1 MEDKPS
7 QALRYGR
14 WKSSMWL
21 AIDAVKKGDAD
32 VAVSGGNTGAL
43 MAMSKFN
50 LKTLPGI
57 DRPAIAALWPTLRGE
72 SVVLDL
78 GASIGADADHL
89 VDLAVMGAAMA
100 RILFG
105 LDRPSV
111 GLLNIGVEEAKGLE
125 PVREASAVLR
135 EQKLPGLDYHGF
147 VEGNDIGKGTVDVVV
162 TEGFAGNIALK
173 TAEGTARQMAEYLK
187 GAMTRTLSARIG
199 YLFARSAFREL
210 RERMDTRK
218 ANGGVFLGLN
228 GIVIKSHGSTD
239 AEGFAAAIGLGH
251 GVVRDELLAKI
262 TAALG
267 RPGKPRPAGRRRS
280 CLVTTKRSVILG
292 CGSYLPAQILTNS
305 DLARKVDTSDDWIVQ
320 RTGIHERHI
329 AAPGEWTSHMA
340 VHAAKAA
347 LAHAK
352 VDAQSIDLIVLAT
365 STPDNT
371 FPASAVSVQAELGI
385 THGAAFDLQAVCSGF
400 VFALATADSLLKSG
414 AFSRALVIGS
424 ETFSRILDWTDRG
437 TCVLFGDGAGAVVL
451 DLQTQPDKGE
461 ERGILT
467 VRLRSD
473 GRYKSKLYV
482 DGGPSSTGTVGHL
495 RMEGREVFR
504 HAVAMITDVVEDA
517 FKATGYTAAD
527 IDWFIP
533 HQANKRIIDGS
544 AHKLGIPP
552 GKIVVTVDRHG
563 NTSAASIPL
572 ALADAVADR
581 RIKRGD
587 LLLLEAMGGG
597 FTWGAALVRW

>member
-1 MEDKPS
+1 MSDKVRIALDAMGGDQGPAVVVAGADLALTRHPETEFLFFGNAALIAPLVDARPSLKAASKLVHTDIAVRMEDKPS

-100 RILFG
+100 RILFD

-147 VEGNDIGKGTVDVVV
+147 VEGNDIGNGTVDVVV

-218 ANGGVFLGLN
+218 SNGGVFLGLN

-251 GVVRDELLAKI
+251 GVIRDELLAKI

-267 RPGKPRPAGRRRS
+267 RPGKP
-280 CLVTTKRSVILG
+280 
-292 CGSYLPAQILTNS
+292 
-305 DLARKVDTSDDWIVQ
+305 AR
-320 RTGIHERHI
+320 
-329 AAPGEWTSHMA
+329 
-340 VHAAKAA
+340 
-347 LAHAK
+347 
-352 VDAQSIDLIVLAT
+352 
-365 STPDNT
+365 
-371 FPASAVSVQAELGI
+371 
-385 THGAAFDLQAVCSGF
+385 QAV
-400 VFALATADSLLKSG
+400 
-414 AFSRALVIGS
+414 
-424 ETFSRILDWTDRG
+424 
-437 TCVLFGDGAGAVVL
+437 
-451 DLQTQPDKGE
+451 
-461 ERGILT
+461 
-467 VRLRSD
+467 
-473 GRYKSKLYV
+473 
-482 DGGPSSTGTVGHL
+482 GG
-495 RMEGREVFR
+495 
-504 HAVAMITDVVEDA
+504 VA
-517 FKATGYTAAD
+517 
-527 IDWFIP
+527 
-533 HQANKRIIDGS
+533 S
-544 AHKLGIPP
+544 
-552 GKIVVTVDRHG
+552 
-563 NTSAASIPL
+563 
-572 ALADAVADR
+572 
-581 RIKRGD
+581 
-587 LLLLEAMGGG
+587 
-597 FTWGAALVRW
+597 